1 MTAAALDRFRSWEW
15 LEERWA
21 TPAILVGLTA
31 LSLLLRTRILNAGF
45 WIDEGISVGIA
56 HHHWTSIPHLLRQD
70 GSPPAYYLLLGLWIR
85 AFGDGEKATH
95 MLSVI
100 FALGCIPLAYFAGRS
115 VFSHR
120 TGIVAAILAAL
131 DPFLTYYA
139 QETRMYT
146 LEAFLSIIVAWAYV
160 NGILRGSKA
169 WCVGLVLSL
178 TALTYTH
185 NWALFVCAGLAVT
198 TVVVARSHWKTFAL
212 VALGVAVLYA
222 PWLPTLLYQ
231 VQHTGAPWSTR
242 PSVHDL
248 VLAPGA
254 VLQGD
259 GPFMAFALVGGTG
272 LAAYVRRRDDE
283 DRTIILTLALMT
295 VSTVAFAWLSSQVT
309 PAWTTRYFAVVLG
322 PIVLLAA
329 RGLETA
335 GRLGLIALIAVIFI
349 WTGYSAHPDKENA
362 RQIAA
367 ALEPRMHPGELVL
380 TTHPEQVPVL
390 RYYFGRD
397 RHYANTFG
405 PVKDPQV
412 FDWVDAVSRLKAT
425 PAKPMLDKLIAGLAP
440 GEEFVVVT
448 PVFRDYRA
456 WDAQWTKLV
465 WEKARIWTYLL
476 STDPRIQQVDH
487 VQSNE
492 IALHLNFFK
501 PLQAFVY
508 RRLG

>member
-85 AFGDGEKATH
+85 VFGDGEKATH

-185 NWALFVCAGLAVT
+185 NWALFVCARRRRSSPPAPRRRRAPSCACT
-198 TVVVARSHWKTFAL
+198 AARSAR
-212 VALGVAVLYA
+212 ARD
-222 PWLPTLLYQ
+222 
-231 VQHTGAPWSTR
+231 R
-242 PSVHDL
+242 PSTS
-248 VLAPGA
+248 ASR
-254 VLQGD
+254 
-259 GPFMAFALVGGTG
+259 GGCRSRTPT
-272 LAAYVRRRDDE
+272 RR
-283 DRTIILTLALMT
+283 
-295 VSTVAFAWLSSQVT
+295 
-309 PAWTTRYFAVVLG
+309 
-322 PIVLLAA
+322 
-329 RGLETA
+329 
-335 GRLGLIALIAVIFI
+335 
-349 WTGYSAHPDKENA
+349 
-362 RQIAA
+362 
-367 ALEPRMHPGELVL
+367 
-380 TTHPEQVPVL
+380 
-390 RYYFGRD
+390 
-397 RHYANTFG
+397 
-405 PVKDPQV
+405 
-412 FDWVDAVSRLKAT
+412 
-425 PAKPMLDKLIAGLAP
+425 
-440 GEEFVVVT
+440 
-448 PVFRDYRA
+448 
-456 WDAQWTKLV
+456 
-465 WEKARIWTYLL
+465 
-476 STDPRIQQVDH
+476 
-487 VQSNE
+487 
-492 IALHLNFFK
+492 
-501 PLQAFVY
+501 
-508 RRLG
+508 

>member
-1 MTAAALDRFRSWEW
+1 
-15 LEERWA
+15 
-21 TPAILVGLTA
+21 
-31 LSLLLRTRILNAGF
+31 
-45 WIDEGISVGIA
+45 
-56 HHHWTSIPHLLRQD
+56 
-70 GSPPAYYLLLGLWIR
+70 
-85 AFGDGEKATH
+85 
-95 MLSVI
+95 
-100 FALGCIPLAYFAGRS
+100 
-115 VFSHR
+115 
-120 TGIVAAILAAL
+120 
-131 DPFLTYYA
+131 
-139 QETRMYT
+139 
-146 LEAFLSIIVAWAYV
+146 
-160 NGILRGSKA
+160 
-169 WCVGLVLSL
+169 
-178 TALTYTH
+178 
-185 NWALFVCAGLAVT
+185 
-198 TVVVARSHWKTFAL
+198 
-212 VALGVAVLYA
+212 
-222 PWLPTLLYQ
+222 
-231 VQHTGAPWSTR
+231 
-242 PSVHDL
+242 VHDL

-272 LAAYVRRRDDE
+272 LAAYVRRRGDE

-440 GEEFVVVT
+440 G
-448 PVFRDYRA
+448 
-456 WDAQWTKLV
+456 
-465 WEKARIWTYLL
+465 
-476 STDPRIQQVDH
+476 
-487 VQSNE
+487 
-492 IALHLNFFK
+492 
-501 PLQAFVY
+501 
-508 RRLG
+508 